1 MLKGKEG
8 NGGRAEMVVLRT
20 FRNYWSLIGLPN
32 HMLPLSVL
40 IKPLFGL
47 IGRN

>member
-20 FRNYWSLIGLPN
+20 FRNYWSLIGEH